1 MMSLSKS
8 QTLSPST
15 VLEKKKVLLRSTCS
29 FSIVEENI
37 VAPTP
42 TRKLAS
48 VPSSP
53 VQKRRDR
60 KPAQESLF
68 GEAGE
73 EIQTILFHSLE
84 EVSLKDSTLTE
95 EDLPPRATVGPKRLD
110 FQTPQLTFSFPSPIQ
125 QEDQRGIFV
134 RPGVHVPPV
143 LSMMDTL
150 EMPSP
155 PLRSSNPITMN
166 SPFIYN
172 PEKQGFAATTAA
184 IHQEMAKPF
193 NIDAAWRK
201 SRQAARQAKEIRE
214 RSASWPAPLNK
225 LITSN

>member
-84 EVSLKDSTLTE
+84 EVPFKDSPPTE
-95 EDLPPRATVGPKRLD
+95 EELPPRATPKRLD
-110 FQTPQLTFSFPSPIQ
+110 FQTPQLTFSFSSPIQ
-125 QEDQRGIFV
+125 QAEDQRGIFV
-134 RPGVHVPPV
+134 RPGGGVPS

-172 PEKQGFAATTAA
+172 PEKQGFAATAA
-184 IHQEMAKPF
+184 ALHQEMAKPF

-201 SRQAARQAKEIRE
+201 SRQAARQAKEMRE